1 MDNYFKKN
9 KQNTDRY
16 SKTKKY
22 ETKTMLMYRIIL
34 LIQSFCNYDYL
45 LFVKIKQKNVFITEL
60 PEVSYR
66 IILTSIHILDPR

>member
-22 ETKTMLMYRIIL
+22 ETKTRLMYRITNIL
-34 LIQSFCNYDYL
+34 LRHSFFNYYL
-45 LFVKIKQKNVFITEL
+45 LSVKIKQKMYL
-60 PEVSYR
+60 
-66 IILTSIHILDPR
+66 